1 MKSGEVVRAVQ
12 GVVQE
17 RVVVEVEK
25 EEVEEVEEEWRSHT
39 KMQDQ
44 VWRGGNMRV
53 ETSL

>member
-1 MKSGEVVRAVQ
+1 MKSGEVVRVVQ
-12 GVVQE
+12 DVVQE

-25 EEVEEVEEEWRSHT
+25 EEVEEEWRSHT